1 MIESI
6 SLTPQMTVV
15 LGLLSLGLGSY
26 RSVDFLKAGSI
37 MTVIFLTVTLVML
50 NLIY

>member
-1 MIESI
+1 MMVG
-6 SLTPQMTVV
+6 P
-15 LGLLSLGLGSY
+15 GGY
-26 RSVDFLKAGSI
+26 RVKDFLKAGGI